1 MNVADIVIL
10 IILAFGAVIGFKE
23 GVIKKLTDFVGMFVI
38 VILAFYLKNNLSVI
52 MYENLPFF
60 NFWGFI
66 KGVDVIN
73 ILFYELLAFMIVFMA
88 LCFVYKVILMVSG
101 LIEKILKA
109 TIILS
114 IPSKLLGIVVGVI
127 EAYVYTFIVLVIL
140 TLPIFNIPYV
150 RESKMVNFI
159 LNETPILSPISEEMI
174 DIYGDV
180 YEILDNKNNKTN
192 EQLNDE
198 ILRLLIDKDVVTR
211 ESARKLVDRNKV
223 HITDKSIV
231 Q

>member
-10 IILAFGAVIGFKE
+10 IILAFGAIVGFKE

-38 VILAFYLKNNLSVI
+38 VILSFYLKNNLSVI

-127 EAYVYTFIVLVIL
+127 EAYVYTFIALVIL

>member
-1 MNVADIVIL
+1 
-10 IILAFGAVIGFKE
+10 
-23 GVIKKLTDFVGMFVI
+23 
-38 VILAFYLKNNLSVI
+38 
-52 MYENLPFF
+52 
-60 NFWGFI
+60 
-66 KGVDVIN
+66 
-73 ILFYELLAFMIVFMA
+73 
-88 LCFVYKVILMVSG
+88 
-101 LIEKILKA
+101 
-109 TIILS
+109 
-114 IPSKLLGIVVGVI
+114 
-127 EAYVYTFIVLVIL
+127 
-140 TLPIFNIPYV
+140 
-150 RESKMVNFI
+150 MVNFI

>member
-10 IILAFGAVIGFKE
+10 IILAFGAIVGFKE

-38 VILAFYLKNNLSVI
+38 VILSFYLKNNLSVI

-73 ILFYELLAFMIVFMA
+73 ILFYELLAFMIDFMA
-88 LCFVYKVILMVSG
+88 LYFVYKVILMVSG

>member
-10 IILAFGAVIGFKE
+10 IILAFGAIVGFKE

-38 VILAFYLKNNLSVI
+38 VILSFYLKNNLSVI

-66 KGVDVIN
+66 KGIDVIN
-73 ILFYELLAFMIVFMA
+73 ILFYELLAFMIVLMA
-88 LCFVYKVILMVSG
+88 LYFVYKVILMVSG

-180 YEILDNKNNKTN
+180 YEILDDKNNKTN

-198 ILRLLIDKDVVTR
+198 ILRLLIDKEVVTH

>member
-10 IILAFGAVIGFKE
+10 IILAFGAIVGFKE
-23 GVIKKLTDFVGMFVI
+23 GVVKKLTDFVGMFVI
-38 VILAFYLKNNLSVI
+38 VILSFYLKNNLSVI

-127 EAYVYTFIVLVIL
+127 EAYVYTFIALVIL

>member
-10 IILAFGAVIGFKE
+10 IILAFGAIVGFKE

-88 LCFVYKVILMVSG
+88 LYFVYKAILMVSG

-211 ESARKLVDRNKV
+211 DSARKLVDRNKV

>member
-10 IILAFGAVIGFKE
+10 IILVFGAVIGFKE

-66 KGVDVIN
+66 KGIDVIN
-73 ILFYELLAFMIVFMA
+73 ILFYELLAFMIAFMA
-88 LCFVYKVILMVSG
+88 LYFVYKVILMVSG